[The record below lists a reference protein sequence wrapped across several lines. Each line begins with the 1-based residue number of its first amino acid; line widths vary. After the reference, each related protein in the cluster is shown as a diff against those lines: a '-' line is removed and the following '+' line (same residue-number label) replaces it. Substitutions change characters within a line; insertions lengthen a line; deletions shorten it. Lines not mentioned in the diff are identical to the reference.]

1 MSKNINKV
9 RQSIEQRKK
18 MRGMPTRE
26 VPSKQIMPA
35 LPQDE
40 EKHGY
45 FPDFSDG
52 DGAFQSNRKS
62 KLISGFMLKSIL
74 SVMLFFGVALL
85 WQTDAV
91 LLHKPKDWTSSALT
105 EEFPFAR
112 ANQWYQETF
121 GSPLAFSPGQ
131 SEVAGGEPMALPVA
145 GSVTESF
152 QKNGT
157 GVMISPTETASV
169 SALHDG
175 VVVFA
180 GNDRETHKT
189 VIVQHADG
197 SRSTYGY
204 LNAVDVHLYQFI
216 AANQQLGQ
224 FEPTGDNETVY
235 FSIEKDKE
243 YVDPVQVIKVD
254 DNS

>member
-1 MSKNINKV
+1 MMSKNIKKV
-9 RQSIEQRKK
+9 RKSIEQRKK
-18 MRGMPTRE
+18 TRGLPSQE
-26 VPSKQIMPA
+26 VPAKQLIEA

-45 FPDFSDG
+45 FPAISDVPLK
-52 DGAFQSNRKS
+52 SNHKS
-62 KLISGFMLKSIL
+62 KLISRFMLKGTL

-85 WQTDAV
+85 WQTDTT
-91 LLHKPKDWTSSALT
+91 LMQQPKGWTSNALT

-112 ANQWYQETF
+112 VNQWYQETF
-121 GSPLAFSPGQ
+121 GTPLAFSPEQ
-131 SEVAGGEPMALPVA
+131 AEVVGGEPMALPVT
-145 GSVTESF
+145 GSVSETF
-152 QKNGT
+152 QANGT
-157 GVMISPTETASV
+157 GVMISPTEQADV
-169 SALHDG
+169 AALNDG

-180 GNDRETHKT
+180 GNDRKTNKT

-197 SRSTYGY
+197 SKTTYGY
-204 LNAVDVHLYQFI
+204 LSSIDVHLYQLLTSG
-216 AANQQLGQ
+216 QQLGQ
-224 FEPTGDNETVY
+224 FKPTEENETVY